1 VATTTQV
8 IEDMADCLGWT
19 RPVVAHY
26 ADRLRNP
33 GFGGSPDIF
42 PVSGKG
48 GGRSAV
54 HVGARPLANLI
65 MAFGAIGPSGAV
77 DAQARLRRLHCE
89 PGRRKSSP
97 PPASRLAA
105 LAGLTG
111 SETTEATPAEILKRT
126 FGERIEAIIIDVA
139 QAHRRPD
146 GGGELERLEAQA
158 LRVSLSPDRRGAWV
172 QWRDA
177 AGFFWADNYGE
188 PQPDL
193 LLRDLLLNEK
203 PTTLSRSTVL
213 EFPIFKTAGR
223 LLADTLDSEAA
234 TRSRRGTSTP
244 KSKTPGQQGRALLTG
259 RQGQQDPAETLNDSE
274 TTRERDG
281 AQLDRA
287 RRLFALPD
295 QPSNHDGKGMSDGH
309 QPHSPCVP
317 AA

>member
-1 VATTTQV
+1 MATTTQV
-8 IEDMADCLGWT
+8 IADMADCLGWT
-19 RPVVAHY
+19 QPVVAHY

-33 GFGGSPDIF
+33 VLGGSPDIF

-48 GGRSAV
+48 GGRAAV
-54 HVGARPLANLI
+54 HVGVRPLANLI
-65 MAFGAIGPSGAV
+65 LALAAIGPSGAV

-89 PGRRKSSP
+89 PGRRKSFP
-97 PPASRLAA
+97 PPANRLAA
-105 LAGLTG
+105 LAGLAG
-111 SETTEATPAEILKRT
+111 SETIETTPAEILNRN

-146 GGGELERLEAQA
+146 GGGELERLEAKH
-158 LRVSLSPDRRGAWV
+158 LNVSLSPDMRSAWV

-177 AGFFWADNYGE
+177 DGVFWADNYSE
-188 PQPDL
+188 AQPNL
-193 LLRDLLLNEK
+193 LLADILLHEK
-203 PTTLSRSTVL
+203 PAALSRSTIL
-213 EFPIFKTAGR
+213 GFPVFKTAGR
-223 LLADTLDSEAA
+223 LLADTLDREAA
-234 TRSRRGTSTP
+234 ARSRRGASTP

-259 RQGQQDPAETLNDSE
+259 RQGQQDPAEILHDSE